1 MTTADTMNCRRKPK
15 SKYPIGF
22 ERATLLISSTRLALS
37 MSSANSFYQE
47 RLKDKFLEKA
57 MKDATSDGTNGHTNG
72 TSDPMN
78 PLMLEAEMF
87 AIKVGC

>member
-1 MTTADTMNCRRKPK
+1 
-15 SKYPIGF
+15 
-22 ERATLLISSTRLALS
+22 

-87 AIKVGC
+87 AIKVRPCTVASSASSSSVLIIPLSR

>member
-1 MTTADTMNCRRKPK
+1 
-15 SKYPIGF
+15 
-22 ERATLLISSTRLALS
+22 

-57 MKDATSDGTNGHTNG
+57 MKDATSDGTSGHNNG

-87 AIKVGC
+87 AIKVSIHALECALEYTSIC

>member
-1 MTTADTMNCRRKPK
+1 MNYRRKPK
-15 SKYPIGF
+15 SRPAIDKVL
-22 ERATLLISSTRLALS
+22 ESLLADLCSRLALS

-57 MKDATSDGTNGHTNG
+57 MKDATSDGTNGTNG

-87 AIKVGC
+87 AIKVRC

>member
-1 MTTADTMNCRRKPK
+1 
-15 SKYPIGF
+15 
-22 ERATLLISSTRLALS
+22 
-37 MSSANSFYQE
+37 MSQANSFYQE

-57 MKDATSDGTNGHTNG
+57 MKDATSDVTNGHANG

-87 AIKVGC
+87 AIKVSLS